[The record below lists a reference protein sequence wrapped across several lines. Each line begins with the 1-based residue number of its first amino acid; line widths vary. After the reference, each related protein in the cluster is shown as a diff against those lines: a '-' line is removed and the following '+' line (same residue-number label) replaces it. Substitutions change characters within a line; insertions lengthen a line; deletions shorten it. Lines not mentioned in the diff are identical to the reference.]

1 MGNQAE
7 EKAENGEAERKNRS
21 TGEATVRRKR
31 EERGKE
37 ETEAE

>member
-1 MGNQAE
+1 MGNQVGEKVETEEARAE
-7 EKAENGEAERKNRS
+7 TG